1 MLIAPWST
9 MVKYDCTTDA
19 GLRAALA
26 DTNVPMIGRRFG
38 SLHASLVA
46 RYLDSR
52 TAVRL
57 LRKTAK
63 RCSTPGA
70 LRLWTFDCYN
80 EQQANELA
88 SEVDRNA
95 VIVVRVHWSLQSC
108 DLPPPLDGYFRNCES
123 ICLVGFPRYL
133 EAAVVDAGTGSSIRF
148 MPQGNALTARD
159 GWAAVFA
166 EAPAAPQGVT
176 RQFRLRVN
184 DVSRTFFSTFED
196 GRHGSSNFCALD
208 DGDSSDDDDGG
219 APDPPADV
227 RLDWLPD
234 LPASRFR
241 VETRGDDRAAFV
253 FDRSLARGMAA
264 EDAIMSPRTVFG
276 TLAVLVFPAGR
287 TEETRG
293 RVGVF
298 LRLMVYDEQGDARS
312 RHFDVAVDGRRVG
325 TISNSFGMNRE
336 LAGLGVGLSEELFP
350 RSRPGGQIVVEI
362 TERPATSGLCDWICG
377 ACGKLHQDPTQP
389 PEFFH
394 GDLLGHRCNACRA
407 PLNLSIQALHST
419 HRGF

>member
-1 MLIAPWST
+1 MPSKKT
-9 MVKYDCTTDA
+9 PPP
-19 GLRAALA
+19 RS
-26 DTNVPMIGRRFG
+26 RRFG
-38 SLHASLVA
+38 DLHASLVA

-52 TAVRL
+52 TGVRL

-63 RCSTPGA
+63 RCSPPGA
-70 LRLWTFDCYN
+70 LRLWTFDCFN

-88 SEVDRNA
+88 ANVDRNA
-95 VIVVRVHWSLQSC
+95 VIVVRVHWSWYGMHQPGHDIVYLSPY
-108 DLPPPLDGYFRNCES
+108 DVAMPDGYFRHCES
-123 ICLVGFPRYL
+123 ICLVGFPRND
-133 EAAVVDAGTGSSIRF
+133 VHVHVSSTVGLCSINFKPR
-148 MPQGNALTARD
+148 GNALTARD

-208 DGDSSDDDDGG
+208 DSSDDDDGG

-241 VETRGDDRAAFV
+241 VETRGDDRAAFI
-253 FDRSLARGMAA
+253 FDRSLARGMAD
-264 EDAIMSPRTVFG
+264 EDAIMSPRSVFG
-276 TLAVLVFPAGR
+276 NLAVLVFPAR
-287 TEETRG
+287 TRG
-293 RVGVF
+293 IAAVF
-298 LRLMVYDEQGDARS
+298 LRLMTYDDPRDRDRW

-336 LAGLGVGLSEELFP
+336 LAGLKVGLSDELSPP
-350 RSRPGGQIVVEI
+350 RPQIVVEI

-377 ACGKLHQDPTQP
+377 ACRKLHQDPTQP

-394 GDLLGHRCNACRA
+394 GELSGHRCNACRA
-407 PLNLSIQALHST
+407 PLNLSILALHST
-419 HRGF
+419 Q

>member
-1 MLIAPWST
+1 
-9 MVKYDCTTDA
+9 MVKYDCTTAA

-63 RCSTPGA
+63 RCSSTGA
-70 LRLWTFDCYN
+70 LRLWTFDCFN
-80 EQQANELA
+80 EPQANELA
-88 SEVDRNA
+88 SKVDRTA
-95 VIVVRVHWSLQSC
+95 VIVVRVHWSWYGMHQPGHDIVYLSPY
-108 DLPPPLDGYFRNCES
+108 DVAMPDGYFRHCES
-123 ICLVGFPRYL
+123 ICLVGFPRND
-133 EAAVVDAGTGSSIRF
+133 VHVHVSSTVGLCSINFKPR
-148 MPQGNALTARD
+148 GNALTARD

-208 DGDSSDDDDGG
+208 DGDSSDDDDGC
-219 APDPPADV
+219 APADV

-325 TISNSFGMNRE
+325 TISNEFGMDRE
-336 LAGLGVGLSEELFP
+336 LVGLDDVGASDELFP
-350 RSRPGGQIVVEI
+350 RRGGDRGQIVVEF
-362 TERPATSGLCDWICG
+362 TERPAIRPGWICG
-377 ACGKLHQDPTQP
+377 TCYTCTRWDALPSVCTGCGTPAQFTITKV
-389 PEFFH
+389 F
-394 GDLLGHRCNACRA
+394 
-407 PLNLSIQALHST
+407 
-419 HRGF
+419 

>member
-1 MLIAPWST
+1 MPRKETPPPRIMEMHGDLVS
-9 MVKYDCTTDA
+9 
-19 GLRAALA
+19 
-26 DTNVPMIGRRFG
+26 
-38 SLHASLVA
+38 SLVA

-63 RCSTPGA
+63 RCSPTGA
-70 LRLWTFDCYN
+70 LRLWTFDCFN

-88 SEVDRNA
+88 ANVDRNA
-95 VIVVRVHWSLQSC
+95 VIVVRVHWSWYGMHQPGHDILYLSPY
-108 DLPPPLDGYFRNCES
+108 DVTMPDGYFRHCES

-133 EAAVVDAGTGSSIRF
+133 EAAVVDAGGRGSIDFNPR
-148 MPQGNALTARD
+148 GNALTVRD
-159 GWAAVFA
+159 GLAAVFA
-166 EAPAAPQGVT
+166 RAPAAAQGVT

-184 DVSRTFFSTFED
+184 DVSRTFFSTFEG

-208 DGDSSDDDDGG
+208 DDDD
-219 APDPPADV
+219 APVDV

-241 VETRGDDRAAFV
+241 VETRGDDHAAFI
-253 FDRSLARGMAA
+253 FDRSLARGMAD
-264 EDAIMSPRTVFG
+264 EDAIMSPRSVFG
-276 TLAVLVFPAGR
+276 NLAVLVFPAR
-287 TEETRG
+287 TRG
-293 RVGVF
+293 IAAVF
-298 LRLMVYDEQGDARS
+298 LRLMTYDDPRDRDRW

-389 PEFFH
+389 PELFH
-394 GDLLGHRCNACRA
+394 GELSGYHCNACRA

-419 HRGF
+419 HRGL

>member
-1 MLIAPWST
+1 

-63 RCSTPGA
+63 RCSSTGA
-70 LRLWTFDCYN
+70 LRLWTFDCFN
-80 EQQANELA
+80 ERQANELA
-88 SEVDRNA
+88 SEVDRTA

-108 DLPPPLDGYFRNCES
+108 YLPPPLDGYFRHCES

-133 EAAVVDAGTGSSIRF
+133 DAALFDVTTSVGQSSIRF
-148 MPQGNALTARD
+148 MPEGSALTARD

-196 GRHGSSNFCALD
+196 GQHGSSNFCALD

-219 APDPPADV
+219 TGAPAPADV

-241 VETRGDDRAAFV
+241 VETRGDDRAAFI
-253 FDRSLARGMAA
+253 FDCSLARGMAA
-264 EDAIMSPRTVFG
+264 EDAILSPHRVFG
-276 TLAVLVFPAGR
+276 NLSVLVFPVGR

-298 LRLMVYDEQGDARS
+298 LRLMVYDEPGEARS
-312 RHFDVAVDGRRVG
+312 RHFDVTVDGHRVG
-325 TISNSFGMNRE
+325 TISNEFGMDQE
-336 LAGLGVGLSEELFP
+336 LVGLDDVGASDKLFP
-350 RSRPGGQIVVEI
+350 RRGGDRGQIVVEF
-362 TERPATSGLCDWICG
+362 TERPAIRPGWICG
-377 ACGKLHQDPTQP
+377 TCYACTRWD
-389 PEFFH
+389 
-394 GDLLGHRCNACRA
+394 
-407 PLNLSIQALHST
+407 ALPSVCT
-419 HRGF
+419 GCGTPAQFTITKIF

>member
-1 MLIAPWST
+1 

-63 RCSTPGA
+63 RCSPPGA
-70 LRLWTFDCYN
+70 LRLWTFDCCN

-88 SEVDRNA
+88 SKVDRTA

-133 EAAVVDAGTGSSIRF
+133 DAALLDVTTTVGDSSIRF
-148 MPQGNALTARD
+148 MPEGSALTARD

-196 GRHGSSNFCALD
+196 GRHGSSNFCGLD
-208 DGDSSDDDDGG
+208 SDDDD
-219 APDPPADV
+219 PVDV

-241 VETRGDDRAAFV
+241 VETRGDDRAAFI
-253 FDRSLARGMAA
+253 FDRSLARGMAD
-264 EDAIMSPRTVFG
+264 EDAIMSPRSVFG
-276 TLAVLVFPAGR
+276 NLAVLVFPAGR
-287 TEETRG
+287 TEGTRG

-298 LRLMVYDEQGDARS
+298 LRLMVYDERGEALT
-312 RHFDVAVDGRRVG
+312 RHFDVTVDGRRVG
-325 TISNSFGMNRE
+325 TISNEFGMDRE
-336 LAGLGVGLSEELFP
+336 LVGLDDVGASDELFP
-350 RSRPGGQIVVEI
+350 RRGGDRGQIVVEF
-362 TERPATSGLCDWICG
+362 TERPATNPGWICG
-377 ACGKLHQDPTQP
+377 TCETWTRWDALPSVCTGCGTPAQFTITKV
-389 PEFFH
+389 F
-394 GDLLGHRCNACRA
+394 
-407 PLNLSIQALHST
+407 
-419 HRGF
+419 

>member
-1 MLIAPWST
+1 MPRKKTPPPRIMEMHGDLVS
-9 MVKYDCTTDA
+9 
-19 GLRAALA
+19 
-26 DTNVPMIGRRFG
+26 
-38 SLHASLVA
+38 SLVA

-70 LRLWTFDCYN
+70 LRLWTFDCFN
-80 EQQANELA
+80 ERQANELA
-88 SEVDRNA
+88 SEVDRDA
-95 VIVVRVHWSLQSC
+95 VIVVRVHWSDYSWVQPGPHDIVYVSYLSPYQVTM
-108 DLPPPLDGYFRNCES
+108 PDGYFRHCES

-166 EAPAAPQGVT
+166 EAPAAPHGAT
-176 RQFRLRVN
+176 RRFRLRVN
-184 DVSRTFFSTFED
+184 DVSRTFFSTFEG

-208 DGDSSDDDDGG
+208 DDDD
-219 APDPPADV
+219 APADV

-241 VETRGDDRAAFV
+241 VETRGDDRAAFI

-264 EDAIMSPRTVFG
+264 EDAIMSPRRVFG
-276 TLAVLVFPAGR
+276 NLSVLVFPAGR

-325 TISNSFGMNRE
+325 TISNEFGMDRE
-336 LAGLGVGLSEELFP
+336 LVGLDDVGASDELFP
-350 RSRPGGQIVVEI
+350 RRGGDRGQIVVEF
-362 TERPATSGLCDWICG
+362 TERPATNPGWICG
-377 ACGKLHQDPTQP
+377 TCHTWTRWDALPSVCTGCGTPAQFTITKI
-389 PEFFH
+389 F
-394 GDLLGHRCNACRA
+394 
-407 PLNLSIQALHST
+407 
-419 HRGF
+419 

>member
-1 MLIAPWST
+1 MEPPEPSESPNPSQGKNSKNSKEAPF
-9 MVKYDCTTDA
+9 
-19 GLRAALA
+19 R
-26 DTNVPMIGRRFG
+26 GRRFG

-63 RCSTPGA
+63 RCSPPGA
-70 LRLWTFDCYN
+70 LRLWTFDCCN

-133 EAAVVDAGTGSSIRF
+133 DAALLDVTTTVGDSSIRF
-148 MPQGNALTARD
+148 MPEGSALTARD

-196 GRHGSSNFCALD
+196 GRHGSSNFCEL
-208 DGDSSDDDDGG
+208 DDDDD
-219 APDPPADV
+219 APVDV

-241 VETRGDDRAAFV
+241 VETRGDDRAAFI
-253 FDRSLARGMAA
+253 FDRSLARGMAD
-264 EDAIMSPRTVFG
+264 EDAIMSPRSVFG
-276 TLAVLVFPAGR
+276 NLAVLVFPAR
-287 TEETRG
+287 TRG
-293 RVGVF
+293 IAAVF
-298 LRLMVYDEQGDARS
+298 LRLMTYDDPRDRDRW
-312 RHFDVAVDGRRVG
+312 RHFDVAVDGQRVG
-325 TISNSFGMNRE
+325 TISNSFGMDRE
-336 LAGLGVGLSEELFP
+336 LAGLNIGLSEELFP

-394 GDLLGHRCNACRA
+394 GELSGHRCNACRA
-407 PLNLSIQALHST
+407 PLNLSILAIHST

>member
-1 MLIAPWST
+1 MPRKKTPPPRIMEMHGDLVS
-9 MVKYDCTTDA
+9 
-19 GLRAALA
+19 
-26 DTNVPMIGRRFG
+26 
-38 SLHASLVA
+38 SLVA

-63 RCSTPGA
+63 CCSSTGA
-70 LRLWTFDCYN
+70 LRLWTFDCFN
-80 EQQANELA
+80 ERQANELA
-88 SEVDRNA
+88 SKVDRTA
-95 VIVVRVHWSLQSC
+95 VIVVRVHWSWYGMHQPGHDIVYLSPY
-108 DLPPPLDGYFRNCES
+108 DVAMPDGYFRRCES
-123 ICLVGFPRYL
+123 ICLVGFPRND
-133 EAAVVDAGTGSSIRF
+133 VHVHVSSTVGLCSINFKPR
-148 MPQGNALTARD
+148 GNALTARD

-208 DGDSSDDDDGG
+208 DDDD
-219 APDPPADV
+219 APADV

-241 VETRGDDRAAFV
+241 VETRGDDRAAFI

-287 TEETRG
+287 NIGGSAE
-293 RVGVF
+293 VF
-298 LRLMVYDEQGDARS
+298 LRLMTYDDPRDRDRW

-325 TISNSFGMNRE
+325 TISNSFRMNRE
-336 LAGLGVGLSEELFP
+336 LAGLNVGLSGELFP

-389 PEFFH
+389 PELFH
-394 GDLLGHRCNACRA
+394 GELSGHHCNACRA

-419 HRGF
+419 HRGL

>member
-1 MLIAPWST
+1 

-70 LRLWTFDCYN
+70 LRLWTFDCFN
-80 EQQANELA
+80 ERQANELA
-88 SEVDRNA
+88 SEVDRSA

-108 DLPPPLDGYFRNCES
+108 YLPPPLDGYFRHCES

-133 EAAVVDAGTGSSIRF
+133 DAALFDVTTSVGQSSIRF
-148 MPQGNALTARD
+148 MPEGSALTARD

-196 GRHGSSNFCALD
+196 GQHGSSNFCALD
-208 DGDSSDDDDGG
+208 DGDSSDDDDGC
-219 APDPPADV
+219 APADV

-241 VETRGDDRAAFV
+241 VETRGDDRAAFI

-264 EDAIMSPRTVFG
+264 EDAIMSPRRVFG
-276 TLAVLVFPAGR
+276 NLSVLVFPAGR

-298 LRLMVYDEQGDARS
+298 LRLMVYEPGDARS

-325 TISNSFGMNRE
+325 TISNEFGMDRE
-336 LAGLGVGLSEELFP
+336 LVGLDDVGASDELFP
-350 RSRPGGQIVVEI
+350 RRGGDRGQIVVEF
-362 TERPATSGLCDWICG
+362 TERPATNPGWICG
-377 ACGKLHQDPTQP
+377 TCYTCTRWDALPSVCTGCGTPAQFTITKV
-389 PEFFH
+389 F
-394 GDLLGHRCNACRA
+394 
-407 PLNLSIQALHST
+407 
-419 HRGF
+419 

>member
-1 MLIAPWST
+1 M
-9 MVKYDCTTDA
+9 
-19 GLRAALA
+19 
-26 DTNVPMIGRRFG
+26 
-38 SLHASLVA
+38 
-46 RYLDSR
+46 
-52 TAVRL
+52 RL

-70 LRLWTFDCYN
+70 LRLWTFDCLN

-88 SEVDRNA
+88 SKVDRTA

-133 EAAVVDAGTGSSIRF
+133 EAAVVDVGGRGSIDFNPR
-148 MPQGNALTARD
+148 GNALTVRD
-159 GWAAVFA
+159 GLAAVFA
-166 EAPAAPQGVT
+166 RAPAAAQGVT

-184 DVSRTFFSTFED
+184 DVSRTFFSTFEG
-196 GRHGSSNFCALD
+196 GRHGSSNFCGLD
-208 DGDSSDDDDGG
+208 SDDDD
-219 APDPPADV
+219 PVDV

-241 VETRGDDRAAFV
+241 VETRGDDRAAFI
-253 FDRSLARGMAA
+253 FDRSLARGMAD
-264 EDAIMSPRTVFG
+264 EDAIMSPRSVFG
-276 TLAVLVFPAGR
+276 NLAVLVFPAR
-287 TEETRG
+287 TRG
-293 RVGVF
+293 IAAVF
-298 LRLMVYDEQGDARS
+298 LRLMTYDDPRDRDRW

-336 LAGLGVGLSEELFP
+336 LAGLEVGLTDELSPP
-350 RSRPGGQIVVEI
+350 RPQIVVEI

-389 PEFFH
+389 PELFH
-394 GDLLGHRCNACRA
+394 GELSGHHCNACRA

-419 HRGF
+419 HRGL

>member
-1 MLIAPWST
+1 
-9 MVKYDCTTDA
+9 MVQYDCTTNA

-70 LRLWTFDCYN
+70 LRLWTFDCFN
-80 EQQANELA
+80 ERQANELA
-88 SEVDRNA
+88 SEVDRDA
-95 VIVVRVHWSLQSC
+95 VIVVRVHWSDYSWVQPGPHDIVYVSYLSPYQVTM
-108 DLPPPLDGYFRNCES
+108 PDGYFRHCES

-133 EAAVVDAGTGSSIRF
+133 EAAVVDAGGRGSIDFNPR
-148 MPQGNALTARD
+148 GNALTVRD
-159 GWAAVFA
+159 GLAAVFA
-166 EAPAAPQGVT
+166 RAPAAAQGVT

-184 DVSRTFFSTFED
+184 DVSRTFFSTFEG

-208 DGDSSDDDDGG
+208 DDDD
-219 APDPPADV
+219 APVDV

-241 VETRGDDRAAFV
+241 VDTRGDDRAAFI

-264 EDAIMSPRTVFG
+264 EDAIMSPRRVFG
-276 TLAVLVFPAGR
+276 NLSVLVFPAGR

-298 LRLMVYDEQGDARS
+298 LRLIVYHEQGDARS

-325 TISNSFGMNRE
+325 TISNEFGMDQE
-336 LAGLGVGLSEELFP
+336 LVGLDDVGASDKLFP
-350 RSRPGGQIVVEI
+350 RRGGDRGQIVVEF
-362 TERPATSGLCDWICG
+362 TERPAIRPGWICG
-377 ACGKLHQDPTQP
+377 TCYTCTRWDALPSVCTGCGTPAQFTITKI
-389 PEFFH
+389 F
-394 GDLLGHRCNACRA
+394 
-407 PLNLSIQALHST
+407 
-419 HRGF
+419 

>member
-1 MLIAPWST
+1 MPSKKT
-9 MVKYDCTTDA
+9 PPP
-19 GLRAALA
+19 RS
-26 DTNVPMIGRRFG
+26 RRFG
-38 SLHASLVA
+38 DLHASLVA

-63 RCSTPGA
+63 RCSPPGA

-80 EQQANELA
+80 EPQANELA
-88 SEVDRNA
+88 SKVDRTA
-95 VIVVRVHWSLQSC
+95 VIVVRVHWSWYGMHQPGHDIVYLSPY
-108 DLPPPLDGYFRNCES
+108 DVAMPDGYFRHCES
-123 ICLVGFPRYL
+123 ICLVGFPRND
-133 EAAVVDAGTGSSIRF
+133 VHVHVSSTVGLCSINFKPR
-148 MPQGNALTARD
+148 GNALTARD

-264 EDAIMSPRTVFG
+264 EDAIMSPRSVFG
-276 TLAVLVFPAGR
+276 TLSVLVFPAGR
-287 TEETRG
+287 RLP
-293 RVGVF
+293 RRAAVF
-298 LRLMVYDEQGDARS
+298 LRLMTYDDPLDRDRW
-312 RHFDVAVDGRRVG
+312 RHFDVAVDGRSVG

-336 LAGLGVGLSEELFP
+336 LAGLNVGLSEELFP

-389 PEFFH
+389 PELFH
-394 GDLLGHRCNACRA
+394 GELSGHHCNACRA

-419 HRGF
+419 HRGL

>member
-1 MLIAPWST
+1 MPRKETPPPRIMEMHGDLVS
-9 MVKYDCTTDA
+9 
-19 GLRAALA
+19 
-26 DTNVPMIGRRFG
+26 
-38 SLHASLVA
+38 SLVA

-63 RCSTPGA
+63 RCSPTGA
-70 LRLWTFDCYN
+70 LRLWTFDCFN

-88 SEVDRNA
+88 ANVDRNA
-95 VIVVRVHWSLQSC
+95 VIVVRVHWSWYGMHQPGHDIVYLSPY
-108 DLPPPLDGYFRNCES
+108 DVAMPDGYFRHCES
-123 ICLVGFPRYL
+123 ICLVGFPRND
-133 EAAVVDAGTGSSIRF
+133 VHVHVSSTVGLCSINFKPR
-148 MPQGNALTARD
+148 GNALTARD

-196 GRHGSSNFCALD
+196 GRHGSSNFCGLD
-208 DGDSSDDDDGG
+208 SDDDD
-219 APDPPADV
+219 PVDV

-264 EDAIMSPRTVFG
+264 EDAIMSPRRVFG
-276 TLAVLVFPAGR
+276 NLSVLVFPAGR

-293 RVGVF
+293 RVGIF
-298 LRLMVYDEQGDARS
+298 LRLMVYEPGDARS

-325 TISNSFGMNRE
+325 TISNEFGMDQE
-336 LAGLGVGLSEELFP
+336 LVGLDDVGASDKLFP
-350 RSRPGGQIVVEI
+350 RRGGDMGQIVVEF
-362 TERPATSGLCDWICG
+362 TERPATNPGWICG
-377 ACGKLHQDPTQP
+377 TCDTMIRCQRDSFHIFKCTGCGTPAQFTITRA
-389 PEFFH
+389 
-394 GDLLGHRCNACRA
+394 LGVMA
-407 PLNLSIQALHST
+407 
-419 HRGF
+419 

>member
-1 MLIAPWST
+1 

-63 RCSTPGA
+63 RCSPPGA
-70 LRLWTFDCYN
+70 LRLWTFDCCN

-108 DLPPPLDGYFRNCES
+108 NLPPPLDGYFRNCES

-133 EAAVVDAGTGSSIRF
+133 DAALFDVTTIVGQSSIRF
-148 MPQGNALTARD
+148 MPEGSALTARD

-176 RQFRLRVN
+176 RHFRLQVN

-196 GRHGSSNFCALD
+196 GQHGSSNFCALD
-208 DGDSSDDDDGG
+208 DGACDTSRQMLAGPFVDRQFDGLVGG
-219 APDPPADV
+219 AHVERIRRQAGNAGSDHSCAKQTLYCFHCFFPLVSSFVQQLYCHRWIFVDPCLYPAHY
-227 RLDWLPD
+227 
-234 LPASRFR
+234 FR
-241 VETRGDDRAAFV
+241 R
-253 FDRSLARGMAA
+253 
-264 EDAIMSPRTVFG
+264 
-276 TLAVLVFPAGR
+276 
-287 TEETRG
+287 
-293 RVGVF
+293 
-298 LRLMVYDEQGDARS
+298 
-312 RHFDVAVDGRRVG
+312 
-325 TISNSFGMNRE
+325 
-336 LAGLGVGLSEELFP
+336 
-350 RSRPGGQIVVEI
+350 
-362 TERPATSGLCDWICG
+362 
-377 ACGKLHQDPTQP
+377 
-389 PEFFH
+389 
-394 GDLLGHRCNACRA
+394 
-407 PLNLSIQALHST
+407 
-419 HRGF
+419 

>member
-1 MLIAPWST
+1 
-9 MVKYDCTTDA
+9 MVQYDCTTDA

-63 RCSTPGA
+63 RCSPPGA

-133 EAAVVDAGTGSSIRF
+133 DAALLDVTTTVGDSSIRF
-148 MPQGNALTARD
+148 MPEGSALTARD

-176 RQFRLRVN
+176 RHFRLQVN

-196 GRHGSSNFCALD
+196 GQHGSSNFCALD

-241 VETRGDDRAAFV
+241 VETRGDDRAAFI
-253 FDRSLARGMAA
+253 FDRSLARGMAD
-264 EDAIMSPRTVFG
+264 EDAIMSPRSVFG
-276 TLAVLVFPAGR
+276 NLAVLVFPAR
-287 TEETRG
+287 TRG
-293 RVGVF
+293 IAAVF
-298 LRLMVYDEQGDARS
+298 LRLMTYDDPRDRDRW

-325 TISNSFGMNRE
+325 TISNEFGMDQE
-336 LAGLGVGLSEELFP
+336 LVGLDDVGASDELFP
-350 RSRPGGQIVVEI
+350 RRGGDRGQIVVEF
-362 TERPATSGLCDWICG
+362 TERPAIRPGWICG
-377 ACGKLHQDPTQP
+377 TCYTCTRWDALPSVCTGCGTPAQFTITKI
-389 PEFFH
+389 F
-394 GDLLGHRCNACRA
+394 
-407 PLNLSIQALHST
+407 
-419 HRGF
+419 

>member
-1 MLIAPWST
+1 
-9 MVKYDCTTDA
+9 MVQYDCTTAA
-19 GLRAALA
+19 GLRDAISTTMEPDA
-26 DTNVPMIGRRFG
+26 PFRGRRFG

-63 RCSTPGA
+63 RCSPPGA

-88 SEVDRNA
+88 AEVDRNA

-133 EAAVVDAGTGSSIRF
+133 DAALLDVTTTVGDSSIRF
-148 MPQGNALTARD
+148 MPEGSALTARD

-208 DGDSSDDDDGG
+208 DGASSDDDDC
-219 APDPPADV
+219 APVDV

-234 LPASRFR
+234 LSASQLR
-241 VETRGDDRAAFV
+241 VETRGDDRAAFI

-276 TLAVLVFPAGR
+276 TLAVLVFPAGHR
-287 TEETRG
+287 LPR
-293 RVGVF
+293 RAAVF
-298 LRLMVYDEQGDARS
+298 LRLMTYDDPLDRDRW

-336 LAGLGVGLSEELFP
+336 LAGLEVGLTDELSPP
-350 RSRPGGQIVVEI
+350 RPQIVVEI

-389 PEFFH
+389 PELFH
-394 GDLLGHRCNACRA
+394 GELSGHHCNACRA
-407 PLNLSIQALHST
+407 PPNLRILPLHSPAT
-419 HRGF
+419 HFGGMDGGS

>member
-1 MLIAPWST
+1 
-9 MVKYDCTTDA
+9 MVQYDCTTDA

-52 TAVRL
+52 TAMRL

-70 LRLWTFDCYN
+70 LRLWTFDCFN
-80 EQQANELA
+80 ERQANELA
-88 SEVDRNA
+88 SEVDRDA
-95 VIVVRVHWSLQSC
+95 VIVVRVHWSDYSWVQPGPHDIVYVSYLSPYQVTM
-108 DLPPPLDGYFRNCES
+108 PDGYFRHCES

-133 EAAVVDAGTGSSIRF
+133 EAAVVDAGGRGSIDFNPR
-148 MPQGNALTARD
+148 GNALTVRD
-159 GWAAVFA
+159 GLAAVFA
-166 EAPAAPQGVT
+166 RAPAAAQGVT

-184 DVSRTFFSTFED
+184 DVSRTFFSTFEG

-208 DGDSSDDDDGG
+208 DDDD
-219 APDPPADV
+219 APVDV

-264 EDAIMSPRTVFG
+264 EDAIMSPRRVFG
-276 TLAVLVFPAGR
+276 NLSVLVFPVGR

-298 LRLMVYDEQGDARS
+298 LRLMVYEPGEARS

-325 TISNSFGMNRE
+325 TISNEFGMDRE
-336 LAGLGVGLSEELFP
+336 LVGLDDVGASDELFP
-350 RSRPGGQIVVEI
+350 RRGGDQGHIVVEF
-362 TERPATSGLCDWICG
+362 TERPATNPGWICG
-377 ACGKLHQDPTQP
+377 TCDTMIRCQRDSFHIFKCTGCGTPAQFTITRA
-389 PEFFH
+389 
-394 GDLLGHRCNACRA
+394 LGVMA
-407 PLNLSIQALHST
+407 
-419 HRGF
+419 

>member
-1 MLIAPWST
+1 MEPPEPSESPNPSQGKNSKNSKEAPF
-9 MVKYDCTTDA
+9 
-19 GLRAALA
+19 R
-26 DTNVPMIGRRFG
+26 GRRFG

-63 RCSTPGA
+63 RCSPPGV

-133 EAAVVDAGTGSSIRF
+133 DAALLDVTTTVGDSSIRF
-148 MPQGNALTARD
+148 MPEGSALTARD

-176 RQFRLRVN
+176 RHFRLQVN

-196 GRHGSSNFCALD
+196 GRHGSSNFCEL
-208 DGDSSDDDDGG
+208 DDDDD
-219 APDPPADV
+219 APVDV

-241 VETRGDDRAAFV
+241 VETRGDDRAAFI
-253 FDRSLARGMAA
+253 FDRSLARGMAD
-264 EDAIMSPRTVFG
+264 EDAIMSPRSVFG
-276 TLAVLVFPAGR
+276 NLAVLVFPAGHR
-287 TEETRG
+287 LPR
-293 RVGVF
+293 RAAVF
-298 LRLMVYDEQGDARS
+298 LRLMTYDDPLDRDRW

-407 PLNLSIQALHST
+407 PLNLRILALHST

>member
-1 MLIAPWST
+1 MPRKKTPPPRS
-9 MVKYDCTTDA
+9 
-19 GLRAALA
+19 
-26 DTNVPMIGRRFG
+26 RRFG
-38 SLHASLVA
+38 DLHASLVA

-63 RCSTPGA
+63 RCSPPGA
-70 LRLWTFDCYN
+70 LRLWTFDCCN

-133 EAAVVDAGTGSSIRF
+133 DAALLDVTTTVGDSSIRF
-148 MPQGNALTARD
+148 MPEGSALTARD

-176 RQFRLRVN
+176 RRFRLRVN

-208 DGDSSDDDDGG
+208 DGASSDDDDC
-219 APDPPADV
+219 APVDV

-241 VETRGDDRAAFV
+241 VETRGDDRAAFI

-287 TEETRG
+287 NIGGSAE
-293 RVGVF
+293 VF
-298 LRLMVYDEQGDARS
+298 LRLMTYDDPRDRDRW

-325 TISNSFGMNRE
+325 TISNSFRMNRE
-336 LAGLGVGLSEELFP
+336 LAGLNVGLSEELFP

-362 TERPATSGLCDWICG
+362 TERPATLGLCDWICG

-407 PLNLSIQALHST
+407 PLNLSILALHAT
-419 HRGF
+419 Q

>member
-1 MLIAPWST
+1 MPSKKT
-9 MVKYDCTTDA
+9 PPP
-19 GLRAALA
+19 RS
-26 DTNVPMIGRRFG
+26 RRFG
-38 SLHASLVA
+38 DLHASLVA

-63 RCSTPGA
+63 RCSPPGA

-133 EAAVVDAGTGSSIRF
+133 DAALLDVTTTVGDSSIRF
-148 MPQGNALTARD
+148 MPEGSALTARD

-264 EDAIMSPRTVFG
+264 EDAIMSPRRVFG
-276 TLAVLVFPAGR
+276 NLAVLVFPAGR
-287 TEETRG
+287 TEATRG

-298 LRLMVYDEQGDARS
+298 LRLMVYDERGEARS

-325 TISNSFGMNRE
+325 TISNEFGMDQE
-336 LAGLGVGLSEELFP
+336 LVGLDDVGASDKLFP
-350 RSRPGGQIVVEI
+350 RRGGDRGQIVVEF
-362 TERPATSGLCDWICG
+362 TERPAIRPGWICG
-377 ACGKLHQDPTQP
+377 TCYTCTRWDALPSVCTGCGTPAQFTITKI
-389 PEFFH
+389 F
-394 GDLLGHRCNACRA
+394 
-407 PLNLSIQALHST
+407 
-419 HRGF
+419 

>member
-1 MLIAPWST
+1 MPSKKT
-9 MVKYDCTTDA
+9 PPP
-19 GLRAALA
+19 RS
-26 DTNVPMIGRRFG
+26 RRFG
-38 SLHASLVA
+38 DLHASLVA

-63 RCSTPGA
+63 RCSPPGA

-80 EQQANELA
+80 EPQANELA
-88 SEVDRNA
+88 SKVDRTA

-133 EAAVVDAGTGSSIRF
+133 DAALLDVTTTVGDSSIRF
-148 MPQGNALTARD
+148 MPEGSALTARD

-208 DGDSSDDDDGG
+208 DDDD
-219 APDPPADV
+219 APVDV

-264 EDAIMSPRTVFG
+264 EDAILSPRRVFG
-276 TLAVLVFPAGR
+276 NLSVLVFPAGR

-293 RVGVF
+293 RVGIF
-298 LRLMVYDEQGDARS
+298 LRLMVYEPGEARS

-325 TISNSFGMNRE
+325 TISNEFGMDRE
-336 LAGLGVGLSEELFP
+336 LVGLDDVGASDELFP
-350 RSRPGGQIVVEI
+350 RRGGDRGQIVVEF
-362 TERPATSGLCDWICG
+362 TERPAIRPGWICG
-377 ACGKLHQDPTQP
+377 TCYTCTRWDALPSVCTGCGTPAQFTITKI
-389 PEFFH
+389 F
-394 GDLLGHRCNACRA
+394 
-407 PLNLSIQALHST
+407 
-419 HRGF
+419 

>member
-1 MLIAPWST
+1 MFYKLGTHLNAMESPNPSQGKNSKNSKKAPPRII
-9 MVKYDCTTDA
+9 DE
-19 GLRAALA
+19 
-26 DTNVPMIGRRFG
+26 FG
-38 SLHASLVA
+38 SLIASLVA

-63 RCSTPGA
+63 RCSPAGA

-88 SEVDRNA
+88 SEVDRDA
-95 VIVVRVHWSLQSC
+95 VIVARVHWSLQSHENQ
-108 DLPPPLDGYFRNCES
+108 PGPHVIVNMSPFPDGYFRHCES

-148 MPQGNALTARD
+148 MPHGNALTARD

-176 RQFRLRVN
+176 RRFRLRVN
-184 DVSRTFFSTFED
+184 DVSRTFFSTFQD
-196 GRHGSSNFCALD
+196 GRHGSSNFCEL
-208 DGDSSDDDDGG
+208 DDDDD
-219 APDPPADV
+219 APVDV
-227 RLDWLPD
+227 RLDWLPV

-241 VETRGDDRAAFV
+241 VETRGDDRAAFI

-264 EDAIMSPRTVFG
+264 EDAIMSPRRVFG
-276 TLAVLVFPAGR
+276 NLSVLVFPAGR

-293 RVGVF
+293 RVGIF

-325 TISNSFGMNRE
+325 TISNEFGMDRE
-336 LAGLGVGLSEELFP
+336 LVGLDDVGASDELFP
-350 RSRPGGQIVVEI
+350 RRGGDRGQIVVEF
-362 TERPATSGLCDWICG
+362 TERPATNPGWICG
-377 ACGKLHQDPTQP
+377 TCDTMIRCQRDSFHIFKCTGCGTPAQFTITRA
-389 PEFFH
+389 
-394 GDLLGHRCNACRA
+394 LGVMA
-407 PLNLSIQALHST
+407 
-419 HRGF
+419 

>member
-1 MLIAPWST
+1 MPRKETPPPRIMEMHGDLVS
-9 MVKYDCTTDA
+9 
-19 GLRAALA
+19 
-26 DTNVPMIGRRFG
+26 
-38 SLHASLVA
+38 SLVA

-63 RCSTPGA
+63 RCSPPGA
-70 LRLWTFDCYN
+70 LRLWTFDCCN

-88 SEVDRNA
+88 SEVDRDA
-95 VIVVRVHWSLQSC
+95 VIVVRVHWSLQSWVQ
-108 DLPPPLDGYFRNCES
+108 PGSHVIVNMSPFPDGYFRHCES

-148 MPQGNALTARD
+148 MPHGNALTARD

-166 EAPAAPQGVT
+166 EAPAAQGVT
-176 RQFRLRVN
+176 RRFRLRVN

-196 GRHGSSNFCALD
+196 GRHGSSNFCEL
-208 DGDSSDDDDGG
+208 DDGG
-219 APDPPADV
+219 APVDV
-227 RLDWLPD
+227 RLDWLPV

-241 VETRGDDRAAFV
+241 VETRGDDRAAFI

-287 TEETRG
+287 KIGGSAE
-293 RVGVF
+293 VF
-298 LRLMVYDEQGDARS
+298 LRLMTYDDPRDRDRW
-312 RHFDVAVDGRRVG
+312 RHFDVQVEGRRVG
-325 TISNSFGMNRE
+325 TISNSFRMNRE
-336 LAGLGVGLSEELFP
+336 LAGLNVGLSEELFP

-389 PEFFH
+389 PELFH
-394 GDLLGHRCNACRA
+394 GELSGHHCNACRA

-419 HRGF
+419 HRGL

>member
-1 MLIAPWST
+1 MFYKLGTHLNAMESPNPSQGKNSKNSKKAPPRII
-9 MVKYDCTTDA
+9 DE
-19 GLRAALA
+19 
-26 DTNVPMIGRRFG
+26 FG
-38 SLHASLVA
+38 SLIASLVA

-63 RCSTPGA
+63 RCSPAGA

-88 SEVDRNA
+88 SEVDRDA
-95 VIVVRVHWSLQSC
+95 VIVARVHWSLQSHENQ
-108 DLPPPLDGYFRNCES
+108 PGPHVIVNMSPFPDGYFRHCES

-148 MPQGNALTARD
+148 MPRGNALTARD

-166 EAPAAPQGVT
+166 EVPAAPQGVT
-176 RQFRLRVN
+176 RRFRLRVN
-184 DVSRTFFSTFED
+184 DVSRTFFSTFQD
-196 GRHGSSNFCALD
+196 GRHGSSNFCEL
-208 DGDSSDDDDGG
+208 DDDDD
-219 APDPPADV
+219 APVDV
-227 RLDWLPD
+227 RLDWLPV

-241 VETRGDDRAAFV
+241 VETRGDDRAAFI

-287 TEETRG
+287 KIGGSAE
-293 RVGVF
+293 VF
-298 LRLMVYDEQGDARS
+298 LRLMTYDDPRDRDRW

-336 LAGLGVGLSEELFP
+336 LAGLNVGLSGELFP

-362 TERPATSGLCDWICG
+362 TERPATLGLCDWICG

-394 GDLLGHRCNACRA
+394 GDLSGHRCNACRA
-407 PLNLSIQALHST
+407 PLNLSILALHST
-419 HRGF
+419 Q

>member
-1 MLIAPWST
+1 MPSKKT
-9 MVKYDCTTDA
+9 PPP
-19 GLRAALA
+19 RS
-26 DTNVPMIGRRFG
+26 RRFG
-38 SLHASLVA
+38 DLHASLVA

-63 RCSTPGA
+63 RCSPPGA
-70 LRLWTFDCYN
+70 LRLWTFDCCN

-133 EAAVVDAGTGSSIRF
+133 DAALLDVTTTVGDSSIRF
-148 MPQGNALTARD
+148 MPEGSALTARD

-241 VETRGDDRAAFV
+241 VETRGDDRAAFI
-253 FDRSLARGMAA
+253 FDRSLARGMAD
-264 EDAIMSPRTVFG
+264 EDAIMSPRSVFG
-276 TLAVLVFPAGR
+276 TLSVLVFPAR
-287 TEETRG
+287 PRG
-293 RVGVF
+293 IAAVF
-298 LRLMVYDEQGDARS
+298 LRLMTYDDPRDRDRW

-336 LAGLGVGLSEELFP
+336 LAGLEVGLTDELSPP
-350 RSRPGGQIVVEI
+350 RPQIVVEI

-407 PLNLSIQALHST
+407 PLNLRILALHST

>member
-1 MLIAPWST
+1 

-70 LRLWTFDCYN
+70 LRLWTFDCFN
-80 EQQANELA
+80 ERQANELA
-88 SEVDRNA
+88 SEVDRSA

-108 DLPPPLDGYFRNCES
+108 YLPPPLDGYFRHCES

-133 EAAVVDAGTGSSIRF
+133 DAALFDVTTSVGQSSIRF
-148 MPQGNALTARD
+148 MPEGSALTARD

-196 GRHGSSNFCALD
+196 GQHGSSNFCALD
-208 DGDSSDDDDGG
+208 DDDD
-219 APDPPADV
+219 APVDV

-241 VETRGDDRAAFV
+241 VETRGDDRAAFI

-264 EDAIMSPRTVFG
+264 EDAIMSPRRVFG
-276 TLAVLVFPAGR
+276 NLSVLVFPAGR

-298 LRLMVYDEQGDARS
+298 LRLMVYEPGDARS

-325 TISNSFGMNRE
+325 TISNEFGMDRE
-336 LAGLGVGLSEELFP
+336 LVGLDDVGASDELFP
-350 RSRPGGQIVVEI
+350 RRGGDRGQIVVEF
-362 TERPATSGLCDWICG
+362 TERPATNPGWICG
-377 ACGKLHQDPTQP
+377 TCYTCTRWDALPSVCTGCGTPAQFTITKV
-389 PEFFH
+389 F
-394 GDLLGHRCNACRA
+394 
-407 PLNLSIQALHST
+407 
-419 HRGF
+419 

>member
-1 MLIAPWST
+1 MPSKKT
-9 MVKYDCTTDA
+9 PPP
-19 GLRAALA
+19 RS
-26 DTNVPMIGRRFG
+26 RRFG
-38 SLHASLVA
+38 DLHASLVA

-63 RCSTPGA
+63 RCSPPGA

-80 EQQANELA
+80 ERQANELA
-88 SEVDRNA
+88 SKVDRTA
-95 VIVVRVHWSLQSC
+95 VIVVRVHWSWYGMHQPGHDIVYLSPY
-108 DLPPPLDGYFRNCES
+108 DVAMPDGYFRHCES
-123 ICLVGFPRYL
+123 ICLVGFPRND
-133 EAAVVDAGTGSSIRF
+133 VHVHVSSTVGLCSINFKPR
-148 MPQGNALTARD
+148 GNALTARD

-264 EDAIMSPRTVFG
+264 EDAIMSPRRVFG
-276 TLAVLVFPAGR
+276 NLAVLVFPAGR
-287 TEETRG
+287 TEATRG

-298 LRLMVYDEQGDARS
+298 LRLMVYDERGEARS

-325 TISNSFGMNRE
+325 TISNEFGMDQE
-336 LAGLGVGLSEELFP
+336 LVGLDDVGASDELFP
-350 RSRPGGQIVVEI
+350 RRGGDRGQIVVEF
-362 TERPATSGLCDWICG
+362 TERPAIRPGWICG
-377 ACGKLHQDPTQP
+377 TCYTCTRWDALPSVCTGCGTPAQFTITKI
-389 PEFFH
+389 F
-394 GDLLGHRCNACRA
+394 
-407 PLNLSIQALHST
+407 
-419 HRGF
+419 